1 MQQTA
6 KHRTCISELT
16 SELEE
21 EKKTSK
27 TSLGKEAAALQKMVQ
42 REVFFFPFLPSF
54 PCFTLVIQVYTW
66 TWCLLSLG
74 KEAASE
80 NGVKRGFLFFFF
92 FPSLFHPC
100 HPGVYTNLVFTRVRS
115 WLVIRAYDTDLILY
129 DGVVSCPCDI
139 DLMLVWSNPAR
150 GAGARKGAISRRAR
164 AGVTGKSQ
172 NFSNFISIA
181 SAYSKHSRELTV
193 EKF

>member
-1 MQQTA
+1 
-6 KHRTCISELT
+6 
-16 SELEE
+16 
-21 EKKTSK
+21 
-27 TSLGKEAAALQKMVQ
+27 
-42 REVFFFPFLPSF
+42 
-54 PCFTLVIQVYTW
+54 VYTW
-66 TWCLLSLG
+66 TWCLLSVG

-80 NGVKRGFLFFFF
+80 NGAKRGFCFPFF

-181 SAYSKHSRELTV
+181 SAYSNTVVSWPLRKFEKVNGCLLEQEPVSQVNFPKTKPALQSIDFTLYTIAMELTFQNFCH
-193 EKF
+193 KFYEILKSQIHSHRI